1 MKKIFLVYGHYND
14 NSFNAAIRDEFVKQ
28 SKVNGNQVDVVD
40 LYKEKFDP
48 VFAGEEPDQEVL
60 DHRKRIEESDT
71 IVLIAP
77 IWNFRM
83 PAIVEGWI
91 DKVLAPPWAFRFKQL
106 VGNYGYPIGN
116 LRDKKAII
124 FCTYGSPRLAITTFF
139 LNLPIRRLKRGV
151 FHMCGIY
158 NIVYRRYFAVPFVSD
173 AKRQEFLNDVSGIEQ
188 TWKFAHPN
196 NKRVTGPLS
205 NFKMMIKSD
214 SYGMM
219 INHLSHTITELGSS
233 DKWAQFEVI
242 ILDKDKI
249 YHKFNWQVEK
259 YTSEGILK
267 DCWLTTMV
275 SSPIPLGS
283 SI

>member
-91 DKVLAPPWAFRFKQL
+91 DKQL

-173 AKRQEFLNDVSGIEQ
+173 AKRQEFLNDVRK
-188 TWKFAHPN
+188 TAN
-196 NKRVTGPLS
+196 NL
-205 NFKMMIKSD
+205 
-214 SYGMM
+214 
-219 INHLSHTITELGSS
+219 
-233 DKWAQFEVI
+233 
-242 ILDKDKI
+242 
-249 YHKFNWQVEK
+249 
-259 YTSEGILK
+259 
-267 DCWLTTMV
+267 
-275 SSPIPLGS
+275 
-283 SI
+283 